1 METIAPP
8 DVRFRPRRLG
18 HVNLWVSDL
27 ERAITFYEAVCGL
40 ELVRRERDLLI
51 AFHSNG
57 NTHHDIGI
65 IEISRGQDRYGRDGT
80 LQIPKTRGLAPGLN
94 HLGWEMENES
104 DLVEA
109 YKRAQASGF
118 PIQRSVDHLISH
130 SVYVA
135 DPDGNGHE
143 FYADELQ
150 DWRSIYNLD
159 QEDEVTALWDP
170 LAQAPKTDARYNVD
184 PPIRRVDR
192 APVHPS
198 HLTGIRFATRQFD
211 AMRDF
216 FTSVAGLSVVEE
228 THAPLRQVKLAGA
241 LGRADVTLREAQ
253 VSEPIGLRSFR
264 LRLNESIDAAAVA
277 ARLRESGIDAS
288 LRMEEDRPGAAP
300 ELVLRDPDGFTIEFH
315 QAAA

>member
-1 METIAPP
+1 MEAITVPK
-8 DVRFRPRRLG
+8 VGFRPRRLG

-27 ERAITFYEAVCGL
+27 EKAISFYEAVCGL

-65 IEISRGQDRYGRDGT
+65 VEISRGKDRYGRDGM

-104 DLVEA
+104 ELVDA
-109 YKRAQASGF
+109 YKRAQAAGF
-118 PIQRSVDHLISH
+118 PVQRAVDHLISH
-130 SVYVA
+130 SIYVS

-143 FYADELQ
+143 FYADEMR
-150 DWRSIYNLD
+150 DWRTIYNLD
-159 QEDEVTALWDP
+159 QEDEVTGQWDP
-170 LAQAPKTDARYNVD
+170 LAASPRADINYNVD

-192 APVHPS
+192 APLHPS
-198 HLTGIRFATRQFD
+198 HLTGVRFATRQFD

-216 FTSVAGLSVVEE
+216 FTSIAGLTLTGEVNTPVRE
-228 THAPLRQVKLAGA
+228 ARLAGA
-241 LGRADVTLREAQ
+241 TGRVDVTLEEVGGDR
-253 VSEPIGLRSFR
+253 PIGLCSFR
-264 LRLNESIDAAAVA
+264 LRLNEAVDVAAVA
-277 ARLRESGIDAS
+277 GQLRASGLDATLNESGQQGS
-288 LRMEEDRPGAAP
+288 QS

>member
-1 METIAPP
+1 MEVIAKP
-8 DVRFRPRRLG
+8 DVRFMPRRLG

-27 ERAITFYEAVCGL
+27 ERAIRFYEAVCGL

-65 IEISRGQDRYGRDGT
+65 IEVSRGQDRYGRDGT
-80 LQIPKTRGLAPGLN
+80 LQIPKSRGLAPGLN
-94 HLGWEMENES
+94 HLGWEMENEAE
-104 DLVEA
+104 LVEA

-118 PIQRSVDHLISH
+118 PIQRAVDHLISH
-130 SVYVA
+130 SVYVV

-143 FYADELQ
+143 FYADEMT

-170 LAQAPKTDARYNVD
+170 LSVTPKQDGRYNVD

-198 HLTGIRFATRQFD
+198 HLTGVRFATRRFD
-211 AMRDF
+211 AMREF
-216 FTSVAGLSVVEE
+216 FTSVAGLAVVEE
-228 THAPLRQVKLAGA
+228 VNEPGRQVRLAGTS
-241 LGRADVTLREAQ
+241 GRIDITLDEVGEA
-253 VSEPIGLRSFR
+253 EPIGLRSFR
-264 LRLNESIDAAAVA
+264 LRLNEAIDAEQVA
-277 ARLRESGIDAS
+277 SRLRAAGIDAS
-288 LRMEEDRPGAAP
+288 LRRENAGTPA
-300 ELVLRDPDGFTIEFH
+300 ELVLRDPDGFAIEFH
-315 QAAA
+315 QANA